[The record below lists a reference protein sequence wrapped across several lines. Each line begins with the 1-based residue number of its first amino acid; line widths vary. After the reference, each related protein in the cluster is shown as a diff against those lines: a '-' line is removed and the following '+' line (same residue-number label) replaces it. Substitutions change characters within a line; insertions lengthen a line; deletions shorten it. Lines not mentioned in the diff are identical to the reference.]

1 MQPSFQGAQWLVPDW
16 PGAPGNIGFV
26 CTTRRGGVSPGPY
39 GPGPQEIATAGGG
52 LNLGV
57 HVGDDPANVAF
68 NRAIL
73 RGRLPTEP
81 AWLSQVHGTAVVRA
95 DLLGRGSVPEAD
107 ASIAAMPGAVCAI
120 QTADCLPVLF
130 TNRAGTVVGA
140 AHAGWRGLA
149 GGVLEA
155 TVAAMRAEA
164 GADAGAARAA
174 EGLQPGADAG
184 EIIAWLG
191 PAIGP
196 NEFEVGA
203 DVLAAFLAR
212 ADGAHRADEAATRA
226 AFAARPG
233 MPGKY
238 LADIYALARLA
249 LRRVGVTEVSGGDL
263 CTVTDASRF
272 YSYRRDKVTGRQ
284 ASLIWIKE

>member
-1 MQPSFQGAQWLVPDW
+1 MQQSFQGAQWLVPDW
-16 PGAPGNIGFV
+16 PGAPDNIGFV
-26 CTTRRGGVSPGPY
+26 CTTRRGGVSPAPY

-68 NRAIL
+68 NRAIV
-73 RGRLPTEP
+73 RGRLPSEP
-81 AWLSQVHGTAVVRA
+81 AWLSQVHGAAVARA
-95 DLLGRGSVPEAD
+95 DRVARGSVPEAD
-107 ASIAAMPGAVCAI
+107 ASIATMPGAICAI

-130 TNRAGTVVGA
+130 TDRAGTVVGA

-155 TVAAMRAEA
+155 TVAAMRTELAA
-164 GADAGAARAA
+164 PAD
-174 EGLQPGADAG
+174 

-196 NEFEVGA
+196 QEFEVGEE
-203 DVLAAFLAR
+203 VLQAFLA
-212 ADGAHRADEAATRA
+212 GAAGDSYEQAAVRA
-226 AFAARPG
+226 AFVARPG
-233 MPGKY
+233 QPGKY
-238 LADIYALARLA
+238 LADIYTLARLA
-249 LRRVGVTEVSGGDL
+249 LKRANVTDVSGGDL

-284 ASLIWIKE
+284 ASLIWIKQ